1 MPPTP
6 DQVTLLRDVRLVVFD
21 FDGVMT
27 NNQVLVLQDGS
38 EGVLCN
44 RSDGLGVGMLK
55 KAGLDV
61 CVLSME
67 ENPVV
72 KRRCEKLKIPCIQGQ
87 AHKLPVFQK
96 LLADRAVARAQS
108 VYVGNDVNDLDC
120 LEHAGLGIAV
130 ADAHESVLARVRLV
144 TRQSGGLGAVREV
157 CDMILAA
164 KGIAPAW

>member
-6 DQVTLLRDVRLVVFD
+6 DQLDILRGVRLVVFD

-27 NNQVLVLQDGS
+27 TNQVLVLQDGS

-44 RSDGLGVGMLK
+44 RSDGLGVGMLR

-72 KRRCEKLKIPCIQGQ
+72 KRRCEKLNVPCIQGQ
-87 AHKLPVFQK
+87 AHKLPVFEK
-96 LLADRAVARAQS
+96 LLSDRGIARAQS
-108 VYVGNDVNDLDC
+108 VYVGNDVNDLEC

-130 ADAHESVLARVRLV
+130 ADAHESVLPRARLV
-144 TRQSGGLGAVREV
+144 TRRPGGFGAVREV